1 MQTLNVA
8 AYLFDGSTTSYSHA
22 GSWVSGIQVN
32 GIDAPNVGAF
42 NAKNQVF
49 NDSFSISVIE
59 GDDFVSAPLHLFER
73 FNAVAQAKGFVYE
86 VIGIDRA
93 LTPAEK
99 EGLTVALGKKWNVS
113 GLTGQFDTNAI
124 LDSDQDFGNRNVV
137 FLGEN
142 NKIND
147 GVTIAFDGMTIGAP
161 NAPSTLTVDGA
172 LLGNNITLEAGA
184 LSVNGSMTISDT
196 LIVSS
201 GSTLAIN
208 GAATVNMLA
217 GDALVSG
224 TMRVTAAQGNLTV
237 NGSAASAVSVDT
249 VTGNVTMINGQMTP
263 GQSPGIS
270 TIHGDYLQGTNGQLV
285 MELAG
290 ASVGEFDQLIVN
302 GTLTAGGQLHVRLL
316 DGYDPAIGETFQL
329 LTATTMIGDFDAL
342 QLGALGTGK
351 RWDTSNFSTTG
362 EIRVVAAGNVFPGT
376 ASPMIDAAATS
387 VEQSWADGD
396 ATIRIKSSN
405 EVLYGNQY
413 QAYGAYKLMNN
424 TLSGSDAYFHSSKG
438 FSSTGSYIGNT
449 RFMGHAGVVLMVDL
463 GRSVALNGM
472 KLRPRNSEYGTD
484 YSQVAMPK
492 TLKVYGSNNADAWA
506 NNDHDSWTL
515 IHDQSVD
522 MGHNEGQWSS
532 ISAMAPNIGGYQY
545 IAMVVTAING
555 NYGYLTMSGWQLE
568 GEVVDG
574 TTVVEPAIITAMGS
588 GLAANS
594 QETIAMD
601 DGSTLLIFKY
611 DANSDNG
618 QGQTEYTVGFPANV
632 VADVLVVAGGGGGG
646 GRHGAGA
653 GAGGLIYMENT
664 SITAA
669 TYAIKV
675 GNGGVGGNGINA
687 DSSTNLG
694 TAGVNSTFGS
704 YTAFG
709 GGRGA
714 GGNAGS
720 SLNGGSGGG
729 AYWGSKQHRVQAHNP
744 TPRGHW
750 IWKCWWKHILER
762 QCRS

>member
-32 GIDAPNVGAF
+32 GIDVPNVGAF

-99 EGLTVALGKKWNVS
+99 EGLTVALGKKWNVIS

-196 LIVSS
+196 PIVSS

-270 TIHGDYLQGTNGQLV
+270 TIHGDYLQATNGQLV

-302 GTLTAGGQLHVRLL
+302 GTLTAGGQLHVWLL

-396 ATIRIKSSN
+396 ATIRIKSSE

-484 YSQVAMPK
+484 YSA
-492 TLKVYGSNNADAWA
+492 S
-506 NNDHDSWTL
+506 
-515 IHDQSVD
+515 
-522 MGHNEGQWSS
+522 GHAQNIEGVW
-532 ISAMAPNIGGYQY
+532 
-545 IAMVVTAING
+545 V
-555 NYGYLTMSGWQLE
+555 
-568 GEVVDG
+568 
-574 TTVVEPAIITAMGS
+574 
-588 GLAANS
+588 
-594 QETIAMD
+594 
-601 DGSTLLIFKY
+601 K
-611 DANSDNG
+611 
-618 QGQTEYTVGFPANV
+618 
-632 VADVLVVAGGGGGG
+632 
-646 GRHGAGA
+646 
-653 GAGGLIYMENT
+653 
-664 SITAA
+664 
-669 TYAIKV
+669 
-675 GNGGVGGNGINA
+675 
-687 DSSTNLG
+687 
-694 TAGVNSTFGS
+694 
-704 YTAFG
+704 
-709 GGRGA
+709 
-714 GGNAGS
+714 
-720 SLNGGSGGG
+720 
-729 AYWGSKQHRVQAHNP
+729 
-744 TPRGHW
+744 
-750 IWKCWWKHILER
+750 
-762 QCRS
+762 QCRCVG